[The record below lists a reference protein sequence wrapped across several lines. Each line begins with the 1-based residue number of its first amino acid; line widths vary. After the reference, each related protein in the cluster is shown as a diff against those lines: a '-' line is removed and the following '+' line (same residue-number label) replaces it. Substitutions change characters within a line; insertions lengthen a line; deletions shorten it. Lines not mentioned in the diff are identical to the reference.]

1 MTSRRDFLAGA
12 SASMAGAALMGPDPA
27 QAQRMLSL
35 GQLGPGNFHQDMLK
49 VAARTNAIAIPSY
62 RFGVVMRSGIAA
74 TGSSGS
80 VTVEATA
87 DLVGVNLDLLQ
98 SIAHQAFADFAT
110 KVQATGRQILTFA
123 DFSTAKGYDKIKST
137 AQPFLKKP
145 FADARTVALVA
156 PKGLPLVNL
165 HINAPLSDQGPAS
178 LGNWRALNGMSAD
191 RKCLVIIPTV
201 VLDFAAL
208 TGSGHKVYGG
218 AASVG
223 ITPGLYLVPQFT
235 QITMVHAKIALAGD
249 MGRMLLRDRVA
260 VGQAGRLVRTSNYNN
275 RAEIEEWNAYVN
287 SMRWWNEP
295 NLAGPLRPTQAY
307 DYSTYQYRVDPARF
321 AEACL
326 DAAKAVNASYVW
338 ALSGNPVK

>member
-1 MTSRRDFLAGA
+1 MTSRREFIVGAGA
-12 SASMAGAALMGPDPA
+12 SIAGAGALAPTPA
-27 QAQRMLSL
+27 QAQKMLSL
-35 GQLGPGNFHQDMLK
+35 SQLGPTNFHQDMLK
-49 VAARTNAIAIPSY
+49 VAARTNTIAIPSY

-87 DLVGVNLDLLQ
+87 DLVGVDLELLQ
-98 SIAHQAFADFAT
+98 SIAYQAFVDFAT
-110 KVQATGRQILTFA
+110 RVHATGRQILTFA
-123 DFSTAKGYDKIKST
+123 EFTAAKGFNKLTTT

-145 FADARTVALVA
+145 FADARTVAMVA
-156 PKGLPLVNL
+156 PKGLPLINL
-165 HINAPLSDQGPAS
+165 HINAPLSDQSPVS
-178 LGNWRALNGMSAD
+178 LGNWRALNGLSAD
-191 RKCLVIIPTV
+191 RKCLVIVPTV

-218 AASVG
+218 SANVG

-235 QITMVHAKIALAGD
+235 QNTMVHAKIALAGD
-249 MGRMLLRDRVA
+249 MGRMLLKDRVA
-260 VGQAGRLVRTSNYNN
+260 VGQAGRLVRTSSYNN

-295 NLAGPLRPTQAY
+295 HLAGPLRPTQAY
-307 DYSTYQYRVDPARF
+307 DYSTYQYRIDPARF

-338 ALSGNPVK
+338 ALTANPAK